1 MSKMS
6 PRDKILLL
14 IMGGLLV
21 LGGLYKF
28 YLSPA
33 KADRTAAEERIAT
46 AEGQVSTLQAQLVK
60 LQSDKKGSAA
70 GGKQPVRLVDKL
82 RLAKAYPYDQD
93 LAATIL
99 QIEQIAKDAN
109 VQLGEATPDAGTDY
123 AGVTGTSFKID
134 VTGRFF
140 EVQDFMYRMHNRVT
154 ITPFGK
160 LKVKGRLF
168 AITQADLTPEAD
180 AAASSGTTTT
190 STTSASTKVKANLT
204 AVVFS
209 HGASTAAPTQ
219 TNPDTTQVST
229 TTTTT
234 GGTQ

>member
-6 PRDKILLL
+6 QRDKILLL
-14 IMGGLLV
+14 VMGGLLII
-21 LGGLYKF
+21 GGLYKF

-33 KADRTAAEERIAT
+33 KSDRAAAEQRIAD
-46 AEGQVSTLQAQLVK
+46 AEGQVTTLRTQLTQ
-60 LQSDKKGSAA
+60 LQSAKKGPAASA
-70 GGKQPVRLVDKL
+70 KQPIRLVDKL

-93 LAATIL
+93 LAPTIL
-99 QIEQIAKDAN
+99 QIEQIARESKVA
-109 VQLGEATPDAGTDY
+109 LGEATPDAGTDY
-123 AGVTGTSFKID
+123 AGVTGTSFKIN

-168 AITQADLTPEAD
+168 AITQADLAPED
-180 AAASSGTTTT
+180 GAASG
-190 STTSASTKVKANLT
+190 STTSPSTKVKASLT

-209 HGASTAAPTQ
+209 HGAGTAVPTQ

-234 GGTQ
+234 TGGTR

>member
-6 PRDKILLL
+6 PRDKTLLL
-14 IMGGLLV
+14 IMGGLLI
-21 LGGLYKF
+21 LGGLWKF

-33 KADRTAAEERIAT
+33 KADRTAAEQRISD
-46 AEGQVSTLQAQLVK
+46 AEGQVTTLQAQLTQ
-60 LQSDKKGSAA
+60 LQAAQKGPAA
-70 GGKQPVRLVDKL
+70 SGKQPVRLVDKL

-93 LAATIL
+93 LAPTIL
-99 QIEQIAKDAN
+99 QIEQIAKESK
-109 VQLGEATPDAGTDY
+109 VTLGEATPDAGTDY

-134 VTGRFF
+134 VEGRFF

-168 AITQADLTPEAD
+168 AITQADLAPAD
-180 AAASSGTTTT
+180 GAATSGSTT
-190 STTSASTKVKANLT
+190 STTSGSTRVKASLT

-209 HGASTAAPTQ
+209 HGAGTTTPTP
-219 TNPDTTQVST
+219 TTPDNTQVST

-234 GGTQ
+234 GGN